1 MRTNMEGEMKSK
13 RIIGIAVTFILFAL
27 AMIMIIGVDTNWGK
41 TTVKKLSLTSAD
53 GDVISA
59 LLYKPKSATPENPA
73 PAVMYAHGGNDMLEQ
88 GSSYAVELARRGY
101 VVITWDYTG
110 AHNSDIAT
118 GTSETAPSKAAGAPT
133 MGAETVYNTL
143 KTYNFVDKSKI
154 VAMGH
159 SMGGQYTMAF
169 SINNQEAVN
178 LQVNL
183 GMNFYGSAKNQ
194 DYNFNFVC
202 IIGDADES
210 TLVRSNNNVASIFQ
224 VEQIRRIFSG
234 DYTSEANKV
243 PAIEIGKKYYAKST
257 DGNTYSRTAY
267 MPDSCHAYYL
277 VTNDAVQTVIYAVT
291 SNIGVGLDAGVNS
304 YEDRGKISTVWQVKD
319 IGYILMLAA
328 AVAGMV
334 VLANFLLDTQMFKGL
349 KLSKIPALGIEKSN
363 WMHWV
368 FFGVLVVLPVVLFR
382 PGIIA
387 SRTFLGIDISKLWL
401 LGGTNNSYIAWQWTV
416 SIGMIVVFI
425 AYHFLWGKKHG
436 GNLQSYG
443 FRTTDDG
450 RFSIGYIGKAFMFG
464 LLTVGC
470 GYLIFS
476 LISAYTKQGM
486 HIATFMLSTINTNR
500 SLCILMYFLFQ
511 IPYFLTS
518 SLALKS
524 IGVAETEDTMKGT
537 LKSIL
542 VGTICTVVG
551 LLVLWLFF
559 VLIVTQGKTV
569 TDSTYFAKDRVYIYT
584 IAILPL
590 FIGMTIANALN
601 ITVAKKT
608 NSIWA
613 GLFTALLWGTWM
625 LISCGGM
632 TKYLY

>member
-1 MRTNMEGEMKSK
+1 MEEKMKPK
-13 RIIGIAVTFILFAL
+13 RIFGVAVTFVLFAL
-27 AMIMIIGVDTNWGK
+27 ALILIIGIDTNWGN
-41 TTVKKLSLTSAD
+41 TTVKKLTLSTAD

-59 LLYKPKSATPENPA
+59 ILYKPKTATPDNPA

-88 GSSYAVELARRGY
+88 GSAYAVELARRGY
-101 VVITWDYTG
+101 VVISWDYTG
-110 AHNSDIAT
+110 CHNSDIAT
-118 GTSETAPSKAAGAPT
+118 GPSETAPSEAAGAPT

-143 KTYNFVDKSKI
+143 KTFNFIDQSKI

-183 GMNFYGSAKNQ
+183 GMNYYGSPKNE

-210 TLVRSNNNVASIFQ
+210 CLVRSNNDVASIFK
-224 VEQIRRIFSG
+224 VEQIRRIFFG
-234 DYTSEANKV
+234 DFKSEADKV
-243 PAIEIGKKYYAKST
+243 PEIEIGKKYYTTST
-257 DGNTYSRTAY
+257 NGNTYSRTVY

-277 VTNDAVQTVIYAVT
+277 VTNDAVQTVVYAVT
-291 SNIGVGLDAGVNS
+291 SNIGLGLDAGVES
-304 YEDRGKISTVWQVKD
+304 YEDHGKISTVWQVKD
-319 IGYILMLAA
+319 IGFILMLAA

-334 VLANFLLDTQMFKGL
+334 VLANFLLDTQVFKGL
-349 KLSKIPALGIEKSN
+349 KLSKTPTLGIEKSN

-368 FFGVLVVLPVVLFR
+368 FFAVLVILPVALFR
-382 PGIIA
+382 PGITA
-387 SRTFLGIDISKLWL
+387 SRSFLGINISKLWL
-401 LGGTNNSYIAWQWTV
+401 LGGTNNSYISWQWTV
-416 SIGMIVVFI
+416 SIGMIVVFL
-425 AYHFLWGKKHG
+425 AYHFLWGRKHG
-436 GNLQSYG
+436 GNLLNYG
-443 FRTTDDG
+443 FRTADDG
-450 RFSIGYIGKAFMFG
+450 SFRIGYIGKAFLFG

-470 GYLIFS
+470 GYIIFS

-500 SLCILMYFLFQ
+500 TLCILMYFLFQ

-524 IGVAETEDTMKGT
+524 IGVTETEDSTKGT

-542 VGTICTVVG
+542 IGTVCTVAG
-551 LLVLWLFF
+551 LLLLWLFF

-569 TDSTYFAKDRVYIYT
+569 TNSTYFAQDRVYIST
-584 IAILPL
+584 IAIFPL

-601 ITVAKKT
+601 ITVSKKT

-632 TKYLY
+632 AKYIY